1 MPEKALK
8 LVLSFDAASQSFKP
22 AAHNLPVD
30 QALSF
35 ASDLPTTQVGTQT
48 RIIQQKTRHKA
59 TAADNCNPCKKAAE
73 TATGEFHA
81 AQKQSQAESSS
92 GENESE

>member
-1 MPEKALK
+1 MPKEALK
-8 LVLSFDAASQSFKP
+8 LVLSFDTQSQSFTP

-35 ASDLPTTQVGTQT
+35 ASDLPVQVGTQT

-59 TAADNCNPCKKAAE
+59 EAAANCNPCKKAAE
-73 TATGEFHA
+73 TATRGFHA
-81 AQKQSQAESSS
+81 AQKQSQADSSAS
-92 GENESE
+92 KNECE

>member
-8 LVLSFDAASQSFKP
+8 LVLSFDVPTQSFKP

-35 ASDLPTTQVGTQT
+35 ASDLPVQIGSQT
-48 RIIQQKTRHKA
+48 RIIEQKTRHKA
-59 TAADNCNPCKKAAE
+59 TTADNCNPCKKAAGI
-73 TATGEFHA
+73 ATRGFHA
-81 AQKQSQAESSS
+81 AQEQSQTDSSAS
-92 GENESE
+92 KNEGE